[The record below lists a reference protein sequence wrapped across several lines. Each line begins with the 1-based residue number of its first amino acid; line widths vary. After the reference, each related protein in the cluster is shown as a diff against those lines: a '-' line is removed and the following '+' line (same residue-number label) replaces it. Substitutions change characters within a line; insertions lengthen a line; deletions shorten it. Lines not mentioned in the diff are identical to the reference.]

1 MSVKVIAYDVGT
13 TGLKT
18 CLFSISAEE
27 SVRYLAGEVE
37 HYELH
42 VLENGGVEQEASD
55 WWEAMSRST
64 KRLLAKTGVPPE
76 EIRGIT
82 FCSQF
87 QTVVLVDQAGRPL
100 RRAMSCSRSLM
111 SFAAPG
117 EGFRCPHCGEDLDDE
132 YIMAALSEAFEANPE
147 DPDLLLR
154 APCCGIILPFN
165 ALETT
170 WIGFARFCLQFSG
183 CSCTPED
190 LAELNALIGTPFKI
204 VHVHD

>member
-55 WWEAMSRST
+55 WWEGMSRST

-87 QTVVLVDQAGRPL
+87 QTVVLVDKSGRPL
-100 RRAMSCSRSLM
+100 RRAMSCMDARADAQFKRYMDTGIKVEGLDIVKVLKYLKITGAVSGSAKDPAWSTCGSGTMSRR
-111 SFAAPG
+111 SF
-117 EGFRCPHCGEDLDDE
+117 RR
-132 YIMAALSEAFEANPE
+132 S
-147 DPDLLLR
+147 
-154 APCCGIILPFN
+154 
-165 ALETT
+165 T
-170 WIGFARFCLQFSG
+170 SG
-183 CSCTPED
+183 WTPRS
-190 LAELNALIGTPFKI
+190 T
-204 VHVHD
+204 

>member
-64 KRLLAKTGVPPE
+64 KRLLAKPG
-76 EIRGIT
+76 
-82 FCSQF
+82 SH
-87 QTVVLVDQAGRPL
+87 
-100 RRAMSCSRSLM
+100 RRRSGA
-111 SFAAPG
+111 SPS
-117 EGFRCPHCGEDLDDE
+117 
-132 YIMAALSEAFEANPE
+132 ALSFKRWCWWT
-147 DPDLLLR
+147 R
-154 APCCGIILPFN
+154 AAGLCVGP
-165 ALETT
+165 
-170 WIGFARFCLQFSG
+170 
-183 CSCTPED
+183 
-190 LAELNALIGTPFKI
+190 
-204 VHVHD
+204 